1 MKIWNKTTKASNS
14 PIDDFLSGEDIAL
27 DQELFLYD
35 IEASI
40 AHAEELRAIKIL
52 KAEELKRVVVALKK
66 LAKLFITKK
75 FKLTSKYED
84 CHSAIEDFLTK
95 ELGDLGKKIHTGRSR
110 NDQVLVAMRLYA
122 RDRLVEIQALNLS
135 IAKALLTKAS
145 QHSANLMPGYTHL
158 QRAMPST
165 WGLWFSAFAE
175 SFLDNAELLAHTQS
189 WMNLNPLG
197 TAAGYGVN
205 LPLKRDIT
213 TKKLHFKRKQ
223 LNSLYV
229 QNSRGK
235 FELELL
241 SALKQPML
249 DLRKL
254 SWDLSLFMTQEFN
267 FLALGP
273 QYLTGSSIMPNK
285 SNPDV
290 VELMR
295 GSYAVIAGH
304 YAELENLL
312 SLPSG
317 YHRDLQLTKR
327 SLIHSIHTVS
337 KALSLVPGLIKSIK
351 VNKSRSAECIDESML
366 MTDQAYALVQTGVPF
381 RDAYMSVKEKAG
393 HQPKL
398 AKKTAVSSSAGSPH
412 NLQLKS
418 LSSRL
423 VKLTK
428 G

>member
-52 KAEELKRVVVALKK
+52 KTEELKRVVAALKK

-145 QHSANLMPGYTHL
+145 QHSANPMPGYTHL

-175 SFLDNAELLAHTQS
+175 SFLDNAELLSHTQS

-327 SLIHSIHTVS
+327 SLIHSIHAVS

>member
-52 KAEELKRVVVALKK
+52 TAEELKRVVVALKK

-175 SFLDNAELLAHTQS
+175 SFLDNAELLSHTQS

>member
-122 RDRLVEIQALNLS
+122 RDHLVEIQALNLS

-145 QHSANLMPGYTHL
+145 QHSANPMPGYTHL

-175 SFLDNAELLAHTQS
+175 SFLDNAELLSHTQS

-327 SLIHSIHTVS
+327 SLIHSIHAVS

-351 VNKSRSAECIDESML
+351 VNKLRSAECIDESML